1 MGRQV
6 TFPAFA
12 AVARNSCGVTLPF
25 LYNMSESGCVLTG
38 NGVVNRFI
46 VLSFLV
52 MGWGYYELSGGA
64 DFVPERRPETVAT
77 PAPELAPDPAA
88 EVIAAAP
95 EPAAEPD
102 PLDAVTIVT
111 RAETGDIDALPE
123 PESLTDDAITIEAD
137 SVADALAQALAEP
150 VLNTGEPDPLPAADE
165 TAALTD
171 DAETG
176 AQPDAAL
183 TGDAGALR
191 EVTGDTVNL
200 REGPGT
206 NFTVL
211 DRLTRGTV
219 VSVLDTGPDGWV
231 YVEANGQIGW
241 MSADFI
247 GPAI

>member
-1 MGRQV
+1 M
-6 TFPAFA
+6 
-12 AVARNSCGVTLPF
+12 
-25 LYNMSESGCVLTG
+25 
-38 NGVVNRFI
+38 NRFI

-52 MGWGYYELSGGA
+52 MGWGYYELSGGG
-64 DFVPERRPETVAT
+64 DFVPERRAVMAKTPEAASDPAPTLIAAEA
-77 PAPELAPDPAA
+77 PAPEPR
-88 EVIAAAP
+88 
-95 EPAAEPD
+95 AEPD

-111 RAETGDIDALPE
+111 RAETGGIDALPE
-123 PESLTDDAITIEAD
+123 PDSLAGDAIAIEAD
-137 SVADALAQALAEP
+137 LVAEALAQALGEP

-165 TAALTD
+165 IASLP

-183 TGDAGALR
+183 TADAGALR
-191 EVTGDTVNL
+191 EVTGDSVNL

-219 VSVLDTGPDGWV
+219 VSVLDTGPEGWV
-231 YVEANGQIGW
+231 YVEADGQIGW

>member
-1 MGRQV
+1 M
-6 TFPAFA
+6 
-12 AVARNSCGVTLPF
+12 
-25 LYNMSESGCVLTG
+25 
-38 NGVVNRFI
+38 NRFI
-46 VLSFLV
+46 MLSFLV

-64 DFVPERRPETVAT
+64 DFTPERRPETVAT
-77 PAPELAPDPAA
+77 PAPELAPELAPDPAA

-95 EPAAEPD
+95 EAEPD

-111 RAETGDIDALPE
+111 RAETGDIDGLPE
-123 PESLTDDAITIEAD
+123 PDSLADDAIVIEAD
-137 SVADALAQALAEP
+137 SVAEALAQALGEP
-150 VLNTGEPDPLPAADE
+150 VLNTGEPDPLPAAEE
-165 TAALTD
+165 TAALPA
-171 DAETG
+171 AETE

-183 TGDAGALR
+183 IGESSALR